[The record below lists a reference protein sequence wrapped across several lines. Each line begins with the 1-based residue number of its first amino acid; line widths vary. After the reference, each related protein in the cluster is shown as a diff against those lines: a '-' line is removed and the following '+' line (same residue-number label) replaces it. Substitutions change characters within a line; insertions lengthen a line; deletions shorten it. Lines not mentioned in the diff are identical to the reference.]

1 LRALSKSGGGLD
13 PGLAKRRALFPEGRG
28 LGVGGRKRKTKE
40 RKRESPWTAFHGTL
54 GLNDES

>member
-1 LRALSKSGGGLD
+1 
-13 PGLAKRRALFPEGRG
+13 

-40 RKRESPWTAFHGTL
+40 RKRESPWIVFHGTL